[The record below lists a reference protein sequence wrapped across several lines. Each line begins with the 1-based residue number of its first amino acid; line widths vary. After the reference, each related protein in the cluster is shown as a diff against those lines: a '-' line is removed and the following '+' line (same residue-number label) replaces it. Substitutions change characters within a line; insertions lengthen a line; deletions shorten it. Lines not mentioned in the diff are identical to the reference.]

1 MTKSWWGLM
10 RLQVMWCPGATL
22 SLSPRMWSLQS
33 LAFLVSSLVDEPAS
47 LTVPS
52 QHAFCQE
59 CFYLNSTFS
68 CFFSVNT
75 NTSTHSQNLSS
86 FIYWCHF
93 SLLLSICHCLTYYVY
108 LCLCVCIYVYCAY
121 PQLEG
126 IPQGQIF
133 GFYLPLYSWCID
145 QQCQI
150 FSLQLMCLINEK
162 TRNHCSKCICKWNCQ
177 HYRIFP

>member
-1 MTKSWWGLM
+1 M
-10 RLQVMWCPGATL
+10 RLQLMWCPGTSL
-22 SLSPRMWSLQS
+22 SSSPRMWSLQI
-33 LAFLVSSLVDEPAS
+33 LAFLISSLVVEPGS

-52 QHAFCQE
+52 QLTFCQE
-59 CFYLNSTFS
+59 CFDLNSTFS

-75 NTSTHSQNLSS
+75 NMSTHSQKLSS

-93 SLLLSICHCLTYYVY
+93 SLLLNICHHLTYYMY
-108 LCLCVCIYVYCAY
+108 LCLYACIYVYCAY
-121 PQLEG
+121 PQLAG
-126 IPQGQIF
+126 IPQGQTL

-150 FSLQLMCLINEK
+150 FSLQFNVFNK
-162 TRNHCSKCICKWNCQ
+162 WKKRNHCSKCICKWNCQ